1 MRSASNING
10 LGWAGR
16 LAASLLVAAV
26 VMLALAEN
34 ASAQRRGGG
43 APRAALVALDR
54 VIEEPMLQTT
64 PVLGRLIARQAGR
77 VAARVGGAV
86 AEMHAD
92 IGDRLAA
99 GDVIAMLVSDRLQA
113 ERDRAAAVVAQR
125 RAQLATSSAEVAKK
139 QQELQRMEELRRS
152 AAFSKARYDD
162 LVKDVAMVEG
172 ELAESRAQL
181 RQSEAQ
187 LALTD
192 IDLAYSTVTA
202 PYAGVVAERHTEVG
216 AFLSRGGGVVSLI
229 NDQDIEIEADVP
241 TDRLA
246 GLIPG
251 TVVTVRLDDGT
262 THHATVRALV
272 PREDPLTRTRP
283 VRFVPSFGPTSKA
296 LATNQSVTVFVPIG
310 ERRQVVS
317 VHKDAVIIR
326 GGRPVVYVVVD
337 GVAQDRTIE
346 LGEATGNRFEV
357 RSGLAPGDQVVT
369 RGNEQLRS
377 GQPVRTAEG

>member
-1 MRSASNING
+1 MRRLGKIKLLGLAGGMLASV
-10 LGWAGR
+10 
-16 LAASLLVAAV
+16 LAAAITIVA
-26 VMLALAEN
+26 LSDG

-54 VIEEPMLQTT
+54 VVEGPMMQTT
-64 PVLGRLIARQAGR
+64 PVLGRLISRQAGR
-77 VAARVGGAV
+77 VAALVGGSV
-86 AEMHAD
+86 AELRAD

-125 RAQLATSSAEVAKK
+125 RGQVATSSAEVAKK
-139 QQELQRMEELRRS
+139 RQELQRMEDLRRS

-162 LVKDVAMVEG
+162 LEKDVAMVEG

-181 RQSEAQ
+181 LQSEAQ

-216 AFLSRGGGVVSLI
+216 AFLSRGAPVVSLI

-246 GLIPG
+246 GLSLG
-251 TVVTVRLDDGT
+251 AVVAVRLDDGT
-262 THHATVRALV
+262 MHDAAVRALV

-310 ERRQVVS
+310 EQRQVVS

-326 GGRPVVYVVVD
+326 GGRAVVYVVVD